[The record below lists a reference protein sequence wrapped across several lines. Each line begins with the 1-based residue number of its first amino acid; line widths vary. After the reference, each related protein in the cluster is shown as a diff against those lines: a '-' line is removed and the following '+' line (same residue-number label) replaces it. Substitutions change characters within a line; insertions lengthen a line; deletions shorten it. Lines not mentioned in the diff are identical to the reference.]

1 METEY
6 TLSIFTENKIGLLH
20 RLSIIFT
27 RRHINLES
35 FNASESE
42 VKGVY
47 RFTIVVHTTEDQIRK
62 IVKQIE
68 KQIGILKAFYHETHE
83 IVHQEIALYKVP
95 TKALA
100 HGNDVETLIRKYNAH
115 ILTVEPDY
123 IVIEKTGHKAETQ
136 ELFEKLLPFG
146 MLQFVRSGRVAV
158 TKQIKEITSYLI
170 ELDEANEYS
179 EREILLTNK

>member
-1 METEY
+1 MENEY
-6 TLSIFTENKIGLLH
+6 TLSIFTENKVGLLH

-27 RRHINLES
+27 RRHINLDS

-47 RFTIVVHTTEDQIRK
+47 RFTIVVQTTEDQIRK
-62 IVKQIE
+62 IVQQIE
-68 KQIGILKAFYHETHE
+68 KQIGILKAFYHTTDE
-83 IVHQEIALYKVP
+83 IVHQELALYKVP

-100 HGNDVETLIRKYNAH
+100 HGSDVEKLIRKYNAH
-115 ILTVEPDY
+115 ILTVEPEY

-136 ELFEKLLPFG
+136 ELFEKLLPYG

-170 ELDEANEYS
+170 ELDEANKHS
-179 EREILLTNK
+179 EQEILLTNK